1 MYALEDVGLR
11 VAEVADLAALT
22 APAGTGPDAEPGAEP
37 VEPATSPHALRV
49 STDDGWAALS
59 DPDLV
64 VRPTWVHWAAP
75 VEGGTDEILA
85 RQSRQ
90 QRSRTRKAMRLLD
103 SMTMQLCEPVDGPLL
118 REWEQLYTAQL
129 RRLERGRNFFALS
142 RREVLESG
150 HALALWRVGD
160 RLVSGCVIGPRP
172 DRRAFLLRFS
182 AVAED
187 HRDEELPRGMY
198 ALLADLAAKRGMRWL
213 TLGNDANFYGA
224 LTRPGLCA
232 FKLRIGF
239 RPVPADLF
247 GVTTCRTVVERVT
260 HLDGLETPV
269 LRFGYQRVR
278 GPDATIADFV
288 DGPDALGL
296 VSVCGP
302 DGSNVVLE
310 SLPPHRRLVLG
321 R

>member
-1 MYALEDVGLR
+1 VYALEDAGLR
-11 VAEVADLAALT
+11 VAEVADLDALT
-22 APAGTGPDAEPGAEP
+22 SHAGGDPD
-37 VEPATSPHALRV
+37 TSPQAVRV
-49 STDDGWAALS
+49 STDDGWAALA

-64 VRPTWVHWAAP
+64 VRPTWVHWASP
-75 VEGGTDEILA
+75 CEGGTAEILA

-90 QRSRTRKAMRLLD
+90 QRSRTRKAMRLLE
-103 SMTMQLCEPVDGPLL
+103 SMTMQLCEPVEGPLL

-142 RREVLESG
+142 RREVLASG
-150 HALALWRVGD
+150 HALALWRVDG
-160 RLVSGCVIGPRP
+160 RLVCGCVMGPRP
-172 DRRAFLLRFS
+172 DWRAFLLRFS

-187 HRDEELPRGMY
+187 YRDEELPRGMY
-198 ALLADLAAKRGMRWL
+198 ALLADLAAKRGMRWI

-247 GVTTCRTVVERVT
+247 GVTTCRTVVDRVT
-260 HLDGLETPV
+260 NLRGLETPV

-296 VSVCGP
+296 VSVSEP
-302 DGSNVVLE
+302 DASSVVLE